1 MLTKP
6 ARGLGAVNWL
16 PERDQ
21 VVRRVPLL
29 LSIAGTLYPS
39 LPLETLRIAN
49 NETTIFVRSSGGSS
63 VTAFGQRTG
72 IEHVRVGQTVLPT
85 DGDGE
90 LWLRFTRPDARRY
103 ISAHRVLDGTIDAK
117 EVAGRDIIVGTSA
130 VGLLDLRATP
140 LDSAVPG
147 VEVHAQALEQ
157 MLNGDHLSRP
167 PFATGLELVYLV
179 AAGAALAWL
188 IGRLGA
194 IGTAAIGAAAIVVV
208 FAASW
213 LAYTNAGYL
222 LDPVYASIAVLLVY
236 LATSLTG
243 YIATERERSRVR
255 SAFGHYVAAPLVEE
269 LARNHDKLK
278 LGGETREVTVLFADV
293 RGFTNIAEGLTAEEL
308 ITFLNRL
315 FTPLSDIILEER
327 GTIDKFMGDAVMA
340 FWNAPLLEEAHATS
354 ACRAAL
360 RMQEQVGRLNALWAA
375 EAAARGATVAHVQL
389 GIGLNTGDCCVGN
402 VGSPQRFDYSI
413 LGDVVNI
420 ASRLEGTTKT
430 YGVPIIVGEKTALA
444 ASMLAFLEIASV
456 KVRGKERPERIFAL
470 IGDEAVEKSETFA
483 KLSGAHARLLAA
495 TATADAAA
503 ARSVAEGMPYPW
515 RRPVGTTLRQ
525 LRAADRKAAAR
536 DAQRLVLSFV
546 HQFADAD
553 ANSDTDAH
561 RDALLQDLTAA
572 AVALRIVA
580 NLARVFAILPV
591 LALLHLLRRR
601 RVVIVVVGLLRV
613 GLLRPLWLGIV
624 LVLAEHDIVAC
635 EDWLGIDVRG
645 RHDERERVIE
655 RDILL
660 ALELAPPRGL
670 IDVIGG
676 DADQLAGLVMDE
688 ALAALG
694 ADLHPA
700 LDEQQPRLVGILH
713 EDVEDGAAHG
723 DRGGG
728 RANDVGRLD
737 GDAGDEA
744 ERPLNEIH
752 HDGAAADVGV
762 IDELVEQQ
770 PRSRPEGQFGA
781 VVQLDLA
788 AAVRVGLDQLLLTYV
803 VAARQTP
810 LVAAGIQ
817 CGRDIVDDG
826 DRRADRIIWSRGR
839 AASEREGQGE

>member
-1 MLTKP
+1 LLAVALRIADPEPVARLRLAVFDTYLNLKPREVDPALPVRIVDIDDASLARIGQWPWPRTRLAEIIDRLKADGARTVTLDLILAEPDRLSPGEFAKLFAAQPELAPLVGQASQLPSNDERLAVAIAAAPVVVGLAGETAGGTPPPKPHASFVIAGDDPLQFVPNFSGTVESLPVLTKP

-103 ISAHRVLDGTIDAK
+103 ISAHRVLDGTLDAK

-157 MLNGDHLSRP
+157 MLSGDHLSRP

-194 IGTAAIGAAAIVVV
+194 IGTAAIGVAAIVVV

-308 ITFLNRL
+308 IAFLNRL

-340 FWNAPLLEEAHATS
+340 FWNAPLLEDAHATS

-360 RMQEQVGRLNALWAA
+360 RMQEQVGRLNTLWAA
-375 EAAARGATVAHVQL
+375 EAAARGEAVAHVQL
-389 GIGLNTGDCCVGN
+389 GIGLNTGNCCVGN

-420 ASRLEGTTKT
+420 ASRLEGTNKT
-430 YGVPIIVGEKTALA
+430 YGVPIIAGEKTAIDA
-444 ASMLAFLEIASV
+444 ASLAFLEIASV

-470 IGDEAVEKSETFA
+470 IGDETVERSDAFA

-495 TATADAAA
+495 IATADAAA
-503 ARSVAEGMPYPW
+503 ARS
-515 RRPVGTTLRQ
+515 
-525 LRAADRKAAAR
+525 
-536 DAQRLVLSFV
+536 
-546 HQFADAD
+546 
-553 ANSDTDAH
+553 
-561 RDALLQDLTAA
+561 
-572 AVALRIVA
+572 
-580 NLARVFAILPV
+580 
-591 LALLHLLRRR
+591 
-601 RVVIVVVGLLRV
+601 
-613 GLLRPLWLGIV
+613 
-624 LVLAEHDIVAC
+624 
-635 EDWLGIDVRG
+635 
-645 RHDERERVIE
+645 
-655 RDILL
+655 
-660 ALELAPPRGL
+660 ALE
-670 IDVIGG
+670 
-676 DADQLAGLVMDE
+676 E
-688 ALAALG
+688 CCALG
-694 ADLHPA
+694 GAPLAQLYASYERLIEKQPPA
-700 LDEQQPRLVGILH
+700 TLS
-713 EDVEDGAAHG
+713 A
-723 DRGGG
+723 
-728 RANDVGRLD
+728 
-737 GDAGDEA
+737 
-744 ERPLNEIH
+744 
-752 HDGAAADVGV
+752 
-762 IDELVEQQ
+762 
-770 PRSRPEGQFGA
+770 
-781 VVQLDLA
+781 
-788 AAVRVGLDQLLLTYV
+788 
-803 VAARQTP
+803 
-810 LVAAGIQ
+810 
-817 CGRDIVDDG
+817 
-826 DRRADRIIWSRGR
+826 
-839 AASEREGQGE
+839 